1 MTRTM
6 TPPATTGPTQDGAG
20 LQPGP
25 DQGLFVY
32 AVVDADATVPEELA
46 GVDESPVALVPH
58 GRVAAA
64 VGVIDLDRPP
74 GRKRDLLAY
83 SAVVDA
89 LVAADLTAIPVRF
102 GSVMPDARS
111 VVEDLLAPDEEHLA
125 EELAQLAGHR
135 QLTVRAT
142 YLEEV
147 VLAEVVAEDPEVRDL
162 RERTRDLPE
171 EASYADRVRLGEL
184 VARAM
189 ERKRVADGD
198 LLLAQVLPFAAAH
211 VLRPGKRLDHVVE
224 VAMLVPDDER
234 TALEEALEVLAEAWH
249 ERMRLQLLGPMAP
262 YDFVGGR

>member
-1 MTRTM
+1 MTRTKVA
-6 TPPATTGPTQDGAG
+6 PVTGNE
-20 LQPGP
+20 LELGP

-32 AVVDADATVPEELA
+32 AVVGADDSVPPGLT
-46 GVDESPVALVPH
+46 GVDDSPVVLVTH

-83 SAVVDA
+83 SVVVDA
-89 LVAADLTAIPVRF
+89 LVAGDGTAVPVRF
-102 GSVMPDARS
+102 GSVMPDVRS
-111 VVEDLLAPDEEHLA
+111 VVEDLLAPDEEQLA
-125 EELAQLAGHR
+125 AELAQLAGHR

-147 VLAEVVAEDPEVRDL
+147 VLAEVVAEEPEIREL

-171 EASYADRVRLGEL
+171 EASYGERVRLGEL

-189 ERKRVADGD
+189 EHKRIADGD
-198 LLLAQVLPFAAAH
+198 LLLAAVLPHTAAH
-211 VLRPGKRLDHVVE
+211 VVRPGKRLDHVLD
-224 VAMLVPDDER
+224 VALLVPDSGR
-234 TALEEALEVLAEAWH
+234 EALEQVLEDLAEAWH

-262 YDFVGGR
+262 YDFAGGG